1 MTSDAE
7 TVDGETT
14 EKEKPKK
21 LGKRARLGVLLIILS
36 FVIWLPIIAVVPFLK
51 IELKEKGLLAG
62 ELLLGSYIA
71 WFLGL
76 FLAGREVARR
86 ITAWF
91 FRLVPWKRKKQ
102 EADNDPLA
110 EPPGESAATIP
121 DSMSADEIED
131 HES

>member
-1 MTSDAE
+1 MTNDVE
-7 TVDGETT
+7 TVDGEST
-14 EKEKPKK
+14 EQEEPKK

-36 FVIWLPIIAVVPFLK
+36 FVIWLPIIAVVPFLN
-51 IELKEKGLLAG
+51 IPLKEKGVLAG
-62 ELLLGSYIA
+62 ELLIGSYIA

-86 ITAWF
+86 IAAWF

-110 EPPGESAATIP
+110 ELPGESDATVP

-131 HES
+131 HDS

>member
-1 MTSDAE
+1 MTNDVE
-7 TVDGETT
+7 TVDGEST
-14 EKEKPKK
+14 EQEEPKK

-36 FVIWLPIIAVVPFLK
+36 FVIWLPIFAVVPFLD
-51 IELKEKGLLAG
+51 IPLKAKGVLVG
-62 ELLLGSYIA
+62 ELLIGSYIA

-86 ITAWF
+86 IATWF

-110 EPPGESAATIP
+110 EPPGESGATIP

>member
-36 FVIWLPIIAVVPFLK
+36 FVIWLPIPFVPFLN
-51 IELKEKGLLAG
+51 IPPLDKGVLIG
-62 ELLLGSYIA
+62 ELLIGSYIA

-86 ITAWF
+86 IAAWF

-102 EADNDPLA
+102 EANDPLA
-110 EPPGESAATIP
+110 ELPDESDATVP

-131 HES
+131 HDS